1 MSRKHS
7 FTLTLSNNVTE
18 KEGVNYLIENH
29 TGFFKIDLPT
39 KKKILDLLQIE
50 HRFLQSFDMIYIPNL
65 IGKEIDGDEIETYL
79 EDMILV
85 ELKTTKKYLPNNP
98 KGFFFG
104 ATENEFN
111 FGEILGERFRFC
123 FVSLHEKGSS
133 YALLTIEELALIIR
147 NKRIQY
153 QINL

>member
-18 KEGVNYLIENH
+18 KEGVLYLLENY
-29 TGFFKIDLPT
+29 TGFFKIDLEI
-39 KKKILDLLQIE
+39 KKELLDLLKID
-50 HRFLQSFDMIYIPNL
+50 RRYLQSFDLIYLPEMV
-65 IGKEIDGDEIETYL
+65 GKTVNSEFLKTYL
-79 EDMILV
+79 EDIIFV
-85 ELKTTKKYLPNNP
+85 ELKTTKKYLPENP

-111 FGEILGERFRFC
+111 FGELLKDRFLFC
-123 FVSLHEKGSS
+123 FVTLNEKAPSFV
-133 YALLTIEELALIIR
+133 LLSIGELNKLIR

>member
-1 MSRKHS
+1 MSGKHS
-7 FTLTLSNNVTE
+7 FTLTLSNNITE

-29 TGFFKIDLPT
+29 TGFFKIDLST

-50 HRFLQSFDMIYIPNL
+50 HRFLQSFDMIYIPDL
-65 IGKEIDGDEIETYL
+65 VGKEINGDEIETYL

-111 FGEILGERFRFC
+111 FGEILGEKFRFC

-133 YALLTIEELALIIR
+133 YVLLTIEELELIIR